1 MNHAAKVAMPSTK
14 SVKNNSDLPLPEN
27 ESEPTNRDTI
37 KMYGLMPVIRL
48 SDVVCISS
56 I

>member
-1 MNHAAKVAMPSTK
+1 MNHAIKVSMPSTK
-14 SVKNNSDLPLPEN
+14 LVKNSLDFPFPRN
-27 ESEPTNRDTI
+27 ESEPANRDTI
-37 KMYGLMPVIRL
+37 KMYGLIHVISL